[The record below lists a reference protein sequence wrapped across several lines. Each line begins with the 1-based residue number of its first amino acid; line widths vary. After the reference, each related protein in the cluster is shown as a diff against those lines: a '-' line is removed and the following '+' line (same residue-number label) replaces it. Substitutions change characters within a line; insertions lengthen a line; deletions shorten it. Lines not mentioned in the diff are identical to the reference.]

1 MTVDDVLKVMG
12 TFRRAGT
19 IVSPEQAQTMLD
31 SNFAIDFATFTLLGT
46 LYAKNGGYGQNGQ
59 VEQSVLFYLPDDMEV
74 VVLVNSPIG
83 PSAQSLFT
91 IVYDAFQDNIVPRRP
106 PPIGKP

>member
-1 MTVDDVLKVMG
+1 MD
-12 TFRRAGT
+12 R
-19 IVSPEQAQTMLD
+19 S
-31 SNFAIDFATFTLLGT
+31 
-46 LYAKNGGYGQNGQ
+46 GQ

-91 IVYDAFQDNIVPRRP
+91 IVYDAFQDNIRAEATSTHREAVNR
-106 PPIGKP
+106 